1 MKKEIIGIPALQAYA
16 ENFFA
21 NVPDADFQTLRVYA
35 EKRPAFAENLVTVG
49 KSLRYSSKD
58 YAITLTR
65 ISEKVYQLL
74 LDRIDSE
81 GNEQKDIYRLT
92 PFYAVRLFAS
102 FAMAC
107 VPRKQRDLE
116 FVLERHQAKRVD
128 PSVSKKG
135 IARH

>member
-1 MKKEIIGIPALQAYA
+1 MKKEIVGIPALQTYA
-16 ENFFA
+16 EKFFA
-21 NVPDADFQTLRVYA
+21 KVPDADFQTLRLYA
-35 EKRPAFAENLVTVG
+35 EKRPAFAENLITAG

-81 GNEQKDIYRLT
+81 GNSQKDLYRLT
-92 PFYAVRLFAS
+92 PFYAMRLFAS

-107 VPRKQRDLE
+107 VPRKSRDLE
-116 FVLERHQAKRVD
+116 LVLDRHQARRID
-128 PSVSKKG
+128 PSVSKTVVD
-135 IARH
+135 RH